1 MYAHFVYLFICQ
13 WAWVAF
19 PFWLL
24 WVMLLWTRVYKYL
37 IKSQLSFLM
46 GIYPETEVLV
56 TWHLT
61 FSLSLLSFGVPHQF
75 AFLYLRDVK
84 VTHQTC
90 LLLCFIDR
98 HANLSL
104 QREEMRSFSSLAQ
117 SLPALSHCDDS
128 PGRST
133 YHPTD
138 NQKLWG
144 PGVMLWPQ
152 LFEMGAPFLLAI
164 RNSST
169 RTTPQLL
176 QGQELVKRSFTFP
189 FKLTAI

>member
-1 MYAHFVYLFICQ
+1 MGMGR
-13 WAWVAF
+13 F
-19 PFWLL
+19 PFL
-24 WVMLLWTRVYKYL
+24 VIVSNAAMN
-37 IKSQLSFLM
+37 M
-46 GIYPETEVLV
+46 GVQISDQIPAVIPYRYIPSNGSAGHMAPL
-56 TWHLT
+56 
-61 FSLSLLSFGVPHQF
+61 LSLLSFGVPHQF

-90 LLLCFIDR
+90 LLLCFIDK
-98 HANLSL
+98 HANVSL
-104 QREEMRSFSSLAQ
+104 
-117 SLPALSHCDDS
+117 LPALSHRDDS

-133 YHPTD
+133 YQPTD

-176 QGQELVKRSFTFP
+176 QGQEYFSL
-189 FKLTAI
+189 